1 MAPKLAGSLDSPA
14 AKVLAVLATIAQ
26 FKAVPVS
33 VLAEELGL
41 PLPTAHRICV
51 ELERLGYVQRV
62 PGTRHWTVARPL
74 VEVAANV
81 IAAATGDAITHAV
94 LASVTHKISE
104 MCSFAIQVADEVVY
118 VASTEA
124 PHAVTLS
131 FRAGRRAPLF
141 FTSSGRLFLSD
152 FDEMSLES
160 YLAVANL
167 KAYTPFTITSRTS
180 LRDTI
185 RRVRQQGYAV
195 TSQEYV
201 RHVVGAAVPVRAP
214 DGKLYG
220 ALSIAAPDMRMNNKS
235 LRDAVPVLHHAATA
249 LAKSFGVIRSET
261 MKSKL
266 AKVQPRA

>member
-33 VLAEELGL
+33 ALAQKLGL
-41 PLPTAHRICV
+41 PLPTAHRICA

-62 PGTRHWTVARPL
+62 PGTRRWTVARPL

-81 IAAATGDAITHAV
+81 ITAAAGNTITHAI
-94 LASVTHKISE
+94 LASVTHKIGE
-104 MCSFAIQVADEVVY
+104 MCSFAIQVGDEVVY

-141 FTSSGRLFLSD
+141 CTSSGRLFLSG
-152 FDEMSLES
+152 FDEASLES

-180 LRDTI
+180 LTDTI
-185 RRVRQQGYAV
+185 RRVRHQGYAA

-201 RHVVGAAVPVRAP
+201 LHVVGAAVPVRAP
-214 DGKLYG
+214 DGRLYG
-220 ALSIAAPDMRMNNKS
+220 ALSVAAPDVRMNNKS
-235 LRDAVPVLHHAATA
+235 LRSVVPVLRQAADM
-249 LAKSFGVIRSET
+249 LAKSLGPPVQKTRQ
-261 MKSKL
+261 SKL
-266 AKVQPRA
+266 VKVQPRA

>member
-26 FKAVPVS
+26 FKAVPIS
-33 VLAEELGL
+33 ALAQELGL
-41 PLPTAHRICV
+41 PLPTAHRICA

-81 IAAATGDAITHAV
+81 IAAAAAAGDAITHAV
-94 LASVTHKISE
+94 LARVTHKIGE

-131 FRAGRRAPLF
+131 FRAGRKAPLF
-141 FTSSGRLFLSD
+141 CTSSGRLFLSD

-220 ALSIAAPDMRMNNKS
+220 ALLIAAPDMRMNNKS

-249 LAKSFGVIRSET
+249 LAKSFGVIRS
-261 MKSKL
+261 
-266 AKVQPRA
+266 